1 MKEKIIALVADKLGK
16 DVASVKLES
25 KLVEDLGA
33 DSLDVVELVMA
44 FEDEF
49 GVSLP
54 DEDMVNLKTVGDI
67 VKYIDGLKK

>member
-1 MKEKIIALVADKLGK
+1 MEEKIIDLIAEKLGK
-16 DVASVKLES
+16 KKEQISLNS

-33 DSLDVVELVMA
+33 DSLDIVELIMA

-54 DEDMVNLKTVGDI
+54 DEDITNMKTVADI
-67 VKYIDGLKK
+67 VNYINSVKK